1 MAEVNSLEHYDALVL
16 GFALYMGR
24 IHKDARRFLVSYKEQ
39 LLQMPVAVFC
49 LGPVHADEKEFVEA
63 RRQLDKQL
71 TALPWFSPIALE
83 IIGGRFD
90 PQKLGW
96 LRFAPVM
103 RSLPASDARN
113 WEAIHNWAYH
123 LPAALEASA
132 GC

>member
-90 PQKLGW
+90 PQK
-96 LRFAPVM
+96 
-103 RSLPASDARN
+103 ASDARN